1 MKTESMENVCIQ
13 IVSAQADK
21 VGDAV
26 FVRIFVGDGFVTV
39 AFVFSIVNVLKLQI
53 DQEYNVTP
61 IQCVLN

>member
-1 MKTESMENVCIQ
+1 MENASIL

-26 FVRIFVGDGFVTV
+26 FVRTSVGVGFVTV
-39 AFVFSIVNVLKLQI
+39 AIVFSIVNVLKLQI